1 MTKLAGVAANFT
13 RDLEQNY
20 ALIESLVQQA
30 RAEGVDFMVLPEAA
44 IGGYLSSLG
53 NHGDTAKT
61 TSKSLPPAIRLD
73 GPEIAR
79 IQEIVGDLLIAIGFC
94 ELDDDGETR
103 YNAAAVLDGKN
114 VYGTYRKVH
123 QPLGE
128 GMSYSPGSGYDVFD
142 TPVGRVGLQICYD
155 KAFPEA
161 ARIMALKGAQ
171 IIASLSAWPAA
182 RTATAENLQDDR
194 WTYRFNLFDA
204 ARALDNQVFWIASNQ
219 SGTFGSLRYVGNAKV
234 VDSRW
239 KHLGDNTSR
248 QWNGGSGR
256 RCRCPRSARCVAA
269 CSTSATAGPTCTA
282 SSPTPMLTVRANGR
296 SWLMPEMTFDV
307 RWPDGRV
314 QRCYSPSLV
323 MHDHLT
329 AGSNYTVE
337 EFVDKSRRALHEA
350 SERVR
355 AKFGFACTSAA
366 WTTEEITSAASE
378 FPPMATIRVV
388 AMQPGLDAS

>member
-1 MTKLAGVAANFT
+1 MTTLAAVSANFT

-20 ALIESLVQQA
+20 ALIAALTEEA
-30 RAEGVDFMVLPEAA
+30 RTKGVDFLVFPEAA

-53 NHGDTAKT
+53 NHGDTVKNT
-61 TSKSLPPAIRLD
+61 KRSLPPAIRLD

-79 IQEIVGDLLIAIGFC
+79 VQQIIGDLVIAIGFC

-103 YNAAAVLDGKN
+103 YNAAAVLDGST

-128 GMSYSPGSGYDVFD
+128 GMSYSAGSGYGVFD

-161 ARIMALKGAQ
+161 ARIMALGGAQ

-194 WTYRFNLFDA
+194 WTYRFNLFDT

-234 VDSRW
+234 VDPGGNI
-239 KHLGDNTSR
+239 LATTLL
-248 QWNGGSGR
+248 GSGMAVAEVDIDDTFRTMRAGMFHLRDR
-256 RCRCPRSARCVAA
+256 RPDVY
-269 CSTSATAGPTCTA
+269 GP
-282 SSPTPMLTVRANGR
+282 LTDTDAMG
-296 SWLMPEMTFDV
+296 
-307 RWPDGRV
+307 
-314 QRCYSPSLV
+314 
-323 MHDHLT
+323 
-329 AGSNYTVE
+329 
-337 EFVDKSRRALHEA
+337 EA
-350 SERVR
+350 KWREL
-355 AKFGFACTSAA
+355 AHA
-366 WTTEEITSAASE
+366 
-378 FPPMATIRVV
+378 
-388 AMQPGLDAS
+388 